1 MFYIYL
7 IKNLVNNKI
16 YIGQTKNK
24 NSRWSQHKFS
34 AKNNKSNMLITRAI
48 SKYGASSFSFEIIA
62 CSYSLDDINYLE
74 QIIITQ
80 YNSTNPDIGYNLKPG
95 GNNIERTDVEKQLI
109 SKGLKNYYKNNRGP
123 RYGVKLSEETK
134 RKQSVAMIGSK
145 GTNLGKKFSD
155 QWKKNIS
162 KSLIGRKFS
171 EESLK
176 KLSESH
182 IGKSAPNRKLTK
194 DQAGEIR
201 ELYRSGDYSQK
212 TLGQMFNI
220 TQATVYSILH
230 NKTYKEESLSIIP
243 ADNNSK
249 IGFLKKF
256 TDNDVLEIRRLYNNG
271 EHTYKSL
278 ADIFNTKCWVIKSI
292 VRGITYK
299 YVNCL
304 NDGEQNGQC
313 T

>member
-7 IKNLVNNKI
+7 IKNLINNKI

-34 AKNNKSNMLITRAI
+34 AKHNKSNMLITRAI
-48 SKYGASSFSFEIIA
+48 SKYGASNFSFEIIA
-62 CSYSLDDINYLE
+62 CSSSLDNVNYLE

-80 YNSTNPDIGYNLKPG
+80 YNSNNPDVGYNLKPG
-95 GNNIERTDVEKQLI
+95 GNNIERTDIEKQLI
-109 SKGLKNYYKNNRGP
+109 SEGLKNYYKSNKGP
-123 RYGVKLSEETK
+123 RYGSKLSEETK
-134 RKQSVAMIGSK
+134 RKQSLAKIGSK

-155 QWKKNIS
+155 EWKTNIS
-162 KSLIGRKFS
+162 QSLIGRKFS

-182 IGKSAPNRKLTK
+182 MGKSAPNRKLTK

-201 ELYRSGDYSQK
+201 ELYRSGNYSQK
-212 TLGQMFNI
+212 TLGQMFSI
-220 TQATVYSILH
+220 KQATVYSILH
-230 NKTYKEESLSIIP
+230 NKTYKEESLNTTP
-243 ADNNSK
+243 TDNNSK

-271 EHTYKSL
+271 GHTYKSL
-278 ADIFNTKCWVIKSI
+278 AELFSTKYWVIKSI
-292 VRGITYK
+292 IKGKTYK
-299 YVNCL
+299 YVNFL
-304 NDGEQNGQC
+304 NDGEQNG
-313 T
+313 